1 MRESKLY
8 PFLALAVLT
17 ALNFFNYI
25 DRSVLFAVQPLIQR
39 EFHTTDA
46 QLGLLTSVFFIFYM
60 LASPL
65 TGVLADRYARKW
77 LVVGGAIIWSAAT
90 LLTAVTHDYQTLLI
104 RHTIVGVGEASFVVI
119 APSLI
124 SDLFSE
130 NQRGRMLA
138 VFNTALPAGS
148 AVGYALGGYLGALH
162 GWRVPFYV
170 VAVPGFLLA
179 FLMILVPEPR
189 KGSADHLYATPE
201 RATVLGL
208 ARNPTYWTVSL
219 GSAMYIF
226 AIGGLA
232 AWMPT
237 FLSRV
242 RGIPLARANEIFG
255 GILGFDGAVA
265 ALVGGWLGDRML
277 RRDNAAHYRL
287 SAWGM
292 LAAVPFMVV
301 GIFHAGSLMYPAI
314 LVSVFFLF
322 LNTGPLNAALVNSVA
337 APIRA
342 TALAIN
348 LWVIHML
355 GDVPSPFL
363 MGFISDR
370 SSLQIAFIPAMVACV
385 ISAAIL
391 FYGMRFAPKL
401 RVDQETVAAA
411 SLASHGPGAS

>member
-1 MRESKLY
+1 MRAGKLY
-8 PFLALAVLT
+8 PALVLT
-17 ALNFFNYI
+17 VLTGLNFFNYI
-25 DRSVLFAVQPLIQR
+25 DRSVLSAVQPLIQR
-39 EFHTTDA
+39 EFHRSDA
-46 QLGLLTSVFFIFYM
+46 EMGLLTSVFFIFYM
-60 LASPL
+60 ITSPFM
-65 TGVLADRYARKW
+65 GVLADRYARKW
-77 LVVGGAIIWSAAT
+77 LVVSGATIWSAAT
-90 LLTAVTHDYQTLLI
+90 LLTAVTYDYRTLLI

-130 NQRGRMLA
+130 ERRGRMLA
-138 VFNTALPAGS
+138 VFNAALPAGS
-148 AVGYALGGYLGALH
+148 AVGYALGGYLGSLY

-170 VAVPGFLLA
+170 AAIPGFLLA
-179 FLMILVPEPR
+179 FLMILVPEPQ
-189 KGSADHLYATPE
+189 KGSADHISATTE

-208 ARNPTYWTVSL
+208 ARNPSYWTVSL
-219 GSAMYIF
+219 GSAMYVF

-232 AWMPT
+232 VWMPT

-242 RGIPLARANEIFG
+242 REIPLARANEIFG

-277 RRDNAAHYRL
+277 RRDKTAHYRL

-301 GIFHAGSLMYPAI
+301 AIFHAGSFMYPAI
-314 LVSVFFLF
+314 LVAIFFLF

-342 TALAIN
+342 TALAVN
-348 LWVIHML
+348 LWVIHIL

-391 FYGMRFAPKL
+391 FYGMRFAPTVPIN
-401 RVDQETVAAA
+401 REPVAAEV
-411 SLASHGPGAS
+411 SSHGPGLA